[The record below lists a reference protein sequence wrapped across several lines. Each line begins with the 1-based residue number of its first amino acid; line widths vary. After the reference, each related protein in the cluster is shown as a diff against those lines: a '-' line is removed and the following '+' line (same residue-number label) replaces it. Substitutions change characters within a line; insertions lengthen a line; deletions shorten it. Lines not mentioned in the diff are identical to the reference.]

1 MHFNALIYDQFTPT
15 PVEQLEPGM
24 LVMTDHGLQQI
35 EKLNGSRAEDVMLVD
50 AYPPDKAIVIMLGRG
65 EEQHLAMAMDFCGA
79 DLHEFF
85 DGTAMIANFEEGA
98 CNIYS
103 PRLPKSELIGFTREH
118 IGFYESFYERN
129 ESLID
134 EGHRV
139 HMIPFWQRQ
148 SEAEEVQ

>member
-1 MHFNALIYDQFTPT
+1 MHLNALIYDQFTPT

-24 LVMTDHGLQQI
+24 LVMTDKGLQQI

-50 AYPPDKAIVIMLGRG
+50 AYPPDKAIVIMLGKG

-103 PRLPKSELIGFTREH
+103 PRLQKSKLIAFTRKH

-129 ESLID
+129 ETLID

-148 SEAEEVQ
+148 SEVMEAQ